1 MSGSVQVFE
10 GEPMTRRVGLIL
22 AIAVVT
28 ASTSLDAQVGGLL
41 RKKAGEVLGKKPEP
55 AQPAPAAP
63 APGPGTATAP
73 ATPAPTASS
82 PAPAPSGAAPAA
94 PKKAGSGS
102 ALDMSALPLQAAANQ
117 VLRGSVGDR
126 SNGDWNQLPY
136 IPAAATAA
144 AYGLSDS
151 ARVTLVETVGSALKT
166 LVTSAAYL
174 AEHDAFIKAEHK
186 GVDHGLKGVVSLE
199 EAMKKQDFKQA
210 EAISARMRVAATV
223 EQVQVVPG
231 DALKADLM
239 ENLPKWKQQAANPKN
254 SERAKYQKMVTKA
267 ESIAA
272 LPASD
277 EKFKRGYAV
286 IQSIDTD
293 GPDTEDAVYAMHAKF
308 KQEQEQAAYDAH
320 SLTGQLKQQLT
331 TFVAIASKVNFN
343 AQTVEKN
350 RQTKFVNPADEK
362 QGAIWKGCFRAG
374 EPATAAA
381 LKLAKAWLA
390 EL

>member
-1 MSGSVQVFE
+1 M
-10 GEPMTRRVGLIL
+10 RRHVGLIL
-22 AIAVVT
+22 ALAVLT
-28 ASTSLDAQVGGLL
+28 ASTALDAQVGGLL
-41 RKKAGEVLGKKPEP
+41 RKKAGEVMGKKPEP
-55 AQPAPAAP
+55 AKPAAP
-63 APGPGTATAP
+63 APGPATETAP
-73 ATPAPTASS
+73 ATPAPASS
-82 PAPAPSGAAPAA
+82 PAPAESGTRESKATAAE
-94 PKKAGSGS
+94 KKSGS
-102 ALDMSALPLQAAANQ
+102 ALDMGALPLQAAANQ
-117 VLRGSVGDR
+117 VLRGSGSER

-144 AYGLSDS
+144 AYVLSDP

-174 AEHDAFIKAEHK
+174 AEHDAFIKSEYK

-210 EAISARMRVAATV
+210 EAISARMRVAMTV

-267 ESIAA
+267 ESIAT

-293 GPDTEDAVYAMHAKF
+293 GPDTEDAVYAMHAKY

-320 SLTGQLKQQLT
+320 SLKGQLRQQLT

-343 AQTVEKN
+343 APTVEKN

-362 QGAIWKGCFRAG
+362 QGAIWKACFRAG
-374 EPATAAA
+374 EAPTAAA